1 MRMVLNVT
9 AKDQGTG
16 KDQKITISGSSS
28 MDEAEVDSLRKE
40 AEKFADQ
47 DKDKKEK
54 VQVRN
59 ELDSMVYQC
68 EKQLEELGEKAPD
81 DLNAKI
87 TTLLTDTK
95 AVLEKPDSSLE
106 DLKTAKDSIQK
117 GFEELGQE
125 VMKSGGMPGAGSA
138 EGPASDSGEPED
150 ASKSKKDDDIVD
162 ADFEVVDDE
171 KDKS

>member
-1 MRMVLNVT
+1 
-9 AKDQGTG
+9 
-16 KDQKITISGSSS
+16 
-28 MDEAEVDSLRKE
+28 MDESEVDRLRKE

-47 DKDKKEK
+47 DKDKKEQ

-68 EKQLEELGEKAPD
+68 EKQLNELGDKAPEELKT
-81 DLNAKI
+81 KI

-95 AVLEKPDSSLE
+95 NVLENSESSLD
-106 DLKTAKDSIQK
+106 DLKAAKDSLQK

-125 VMKSGGMPGAGSA
+125 VMKSGGMPGAGTT
-138 EGPASDSGEPED
+138 EGPSPDTDEAGGED
-150 ASKSKKDDDIVD
+150 SKKKNDDDIVD